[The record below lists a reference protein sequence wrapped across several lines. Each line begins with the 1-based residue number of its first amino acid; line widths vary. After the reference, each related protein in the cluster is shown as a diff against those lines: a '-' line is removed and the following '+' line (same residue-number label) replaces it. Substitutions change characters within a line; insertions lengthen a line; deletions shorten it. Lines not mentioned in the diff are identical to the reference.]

1 MPLLLLQTDGLTGI
15 DWTQFGV
22 AGGVIFIVVVF
33 LIFLLKALPT
43 YKEIKNREFDVRT
56 EEAKV
61 TGQISTALLQSAT
74 AQSQL
79 AGSLEALGSTISTV
93 VTEQRKTTDN
103 LIILQRSTA
112 SETDNLFDTVS
123 VVVERMDSLE
133 EAIKDNG
140 INVSNRP
147 KAVASKRN

>member
-1 MPLLLLQTDGLTGI
+1 MPLLLFQETMAF

-22 AGGVIFIVVVF
+22 AGGVIFVVVVF
-33 LIFLLKALPT
+33 LFFLLKALPT

-93 VTEQRKTTDN
+93 VVEQRKTTDN

-133 EAIKDNG
+133 EAIKENG

>member
-1 MPLLLLQTDGLTGI
+1 MQSETGAL
-15 DWTQFGV
+15 DWTQFGM
-22 AGGVIFIVVVF
+22 AGAVVFVVVAILF
-33 LIFLLKALPT
+33 AILKGLPT
-43 YKEIKNREFDVRT
+43 YRDIKNREFDVRT

-93 VTEQRKTTDN
+93 VVEQRKTTDN

-112 SETDNLFDTVS
+112 SETDNLFDTVG

-140 INVSNRP
+140 INVSTRP
-147 KAVASKRN
+147 KAVTAKRN

>member
-1 MPLLLLQTDGLTGI
+1 MTPLLMFQTDMTI

-93 VTEQRKTTDN
+93 VVEQRKTTDN

-112 SETDNLFDTVS
+112 SETDNLFDTVG

-147 KAVASKRN
+147 KAITAKRN

>member
-1 MPLLLLQTDGLTGI
+1 MFPLLLQAESVAL

-33 LIFLLKALPT
+33 LVFLLKAMPT
-43 YKEIKNREFDVRT
+43 YRDIKNREFDVRT

-93 VTEQRKTTDN
+93 VVEQRKTTDN
-103 LIILQRSTA
+103 LIILQRSTS
-112 SETDNLFDTVS
+112 SETDNLFDTVN
-123 VVVERMDSLE
+123 VVVDRIDSLE
-133 EAIKDNG
+133 EAIKESG

-147 KAVASKRN
+147 KAVTSKRN

>member
-1 MPLLLLQTDGLTGI
+1 MPILLLLMQVESF
-15 DWTQFGV
+15 DWVQKFGV

-33 LIFLLKALPT
+33 LAFLIKVLPT

-61 TGQISTALLQSAT
+61 TGQISIALLQSAT

-79 AGSLEALGSTISTV
+79 AGSLEALGNTISTV
-93 VTEQRKTTDN
+93 VIEQRKTTDN

-112 SETDNLFDTVS
+112 SETDNLFDTVGI
-123 VVVERMDSLE
+123 VVERMDSLE

-140 INVSNRP
+140 INVSTRP